1 MMQKVEGIIIRTI
14 DYGETNKVVTLFTKE
29 LGKIGVMARGAKKPK
44 SRLSAAS
51 QLFMYGIFVIQ
62 TSSGLG
68 VLQQAD
74 ITSSFRDIRSD
85 LRRAAHASYML
96 ELTDKLT
103 DEKTRYSEIFKL
115 LYQILIYIDEGLDV
129 DVLKMIFETKMLA
142 VAGIKPELDQCSS
155 CGSIN
160 QPIAFS
166 IKNAGFLCPKCRN
179 KDPHAFQLNPQ
190 HVKLLR
196 LFYYVD
202 LERLGHISL
211 KNETKKYI
219 QMIIDSYY
227 QEYSGLRLKSK
238 RFLEQLER
246 FDLNE

>member
-1 MMQKVEGIIIRTI
+1 MQKVEGIIIRTI

-51 QLFMYGIFVIQ
+51 QLFMYGVFVIQ

-68 VLQQAD
+68 VLHQAD
-74 ITSSFRDIRSD
+74 ITSSFRDIRND
-85 LRRAAHASYML
+85 LVRAAHASYIL

-103 DEKTRYSEIFKL
+103 DEKKRYSEIFKL
-115 LYQILIYIDEGLDV
+115 LYQILIYIDEGIDV
-129 DVLKMIFETKMLA
+129 EVLKMIFETKMLA
-142 VAGIKPELDQCSS
+142 VAGVKPELDQCAS

-166 IKNAGFLCPKCRN
+166 IKNAGFLCPNCRN
-179 KDPHAFQLNPQ
+179 KDAHAFQLNPQ

-202 LERLGHISL
+202 VERLGHISL

-246 FDLNE
+246 FDLN